1 VKRRGPL
8 ITLVLALGALVVIL
22 SLNDALIPNQP
33 GAAEAP
39 TGAPAEP
46 TKVPSDDASDGAEF
60 PDEAVYAGK
69 DTTGKLAVAVA
80 IKGDRAVAYLCDGRS
95 LEAWLTGT
103 VDGGRVTLESN
114 RGATVEARFNGKRV
128 TGVAAEG
135 DDQYAFDLDKA
146 DPPAG
151 LYREQTDDTTLGW
164 IVLPDGRQVGIK
176 NTGGTLAPAPRLDP
190 ETDAAKRVTGET
202 KTQ

>member
-1 VKRRGPL
+1 MKRRGPL
-8 ITLVLALGALVVIL
+8 ITLVLTLGALVVML

-33 GAAEAP
+33 GAAPDPAGTSAEEPADQSSP
-39 TGAPAEP
+39 AAPAG
-46 TKVPSDDASDGAEF
+46 TEF

-69 DTTGKLAVAVA
+69 DATGKVAVAVA
-80 IKGDRAVAYLCDGRS
+80 ITGDRAVAYLCDGTS

-135 DDQYAFDLDKA
+135 DEQFAFDLDKA

-151 LYREQTDDTTLGW
+151 LYREQSGDTTIGW

-176 NTGGTLAPAPRLDP
+176 NTDGTLTPAPRLDP
-190 ETDAAKRVTGET
+190 ETDAAELVTGET
-202 KTQ
+202 R

>member
-8 ITLVLALGALVVIL
+8 ITLVLTLGALVVTL

-33 GAAEAP
+33 GAAP
-39 TGAPAEP
+39 APAGTSAEP
-46 TKVPSDDASDGAEF
+46 ADRPSPDAPEGTEF

-69 DTTGKLAVAVA
+69 DATGKVAVAVA
-80 IKGDRAVAYLCDGRS
+80 IKGDRAVAYLCDGKS

-103 VDGGRVTLESN
+103 VNGGRVTLESN

-135 DDQYAFDLDKA
+135 DKQFAFDLEKA

-151 LYREQTDDTTLGW
+151 LYRDQSADTTIGW

-176 NTGGTLAPAPRLDP
+176 NTDGTLTPAPRLDP
-190 ETDAAKRVTGET
+190 ETDAAELVTGET
-202 KTQ
+202 R

>member
-1 VKRRGPL
+1 MKRRGPL
-8 ITLVLALGALVVIL
+8 ITLVLALGALVAIL

-33 GAAEAP
+33 GAAPGPATP
-39 TGAPAEP
+39 AAEP
-46 TKVPSDDASDGAEF
+46 ADQPGDDSAGGTEF

-69 DTTGKLAVAVA
+69 DTTGKVAVAVA
-80 IKGDRAVAYLCDGRS
+80 IKGDRAVAYLCDGKS

-103 VDGGRVTLESN
+103 VDGGRVSLESN
-114 RGATVEARFNGKRV
+114 RGATVDARFNGKRV

-135 DDQYAFDLDKA
+135 DDQYAFDLEKA

-151 LYREQTDDTTLGW
+151 LYRDQRGDTTIGW

-190 ETDAAKRVTGET
+190 EADDAELVTGET
-202 KTQ
+202 R

>member
-1 VKRRGPL
+1 MKRRGPL
-8 ITLVLALGALVVIL
+8 ITLVLTLGALLVIL

-39 TGAPAEP
+39 AAPSAEPTGAPGDGPA
-46 TKVPSDDASDGAEF
+46 DGAEF

-69 DTTGKLAVAVA
+69 DTTGKVAVAVA
-80 IKGDRAVAYLCDGRS
+80 IKGDRAVAYLCDGES

-103 VDGGRVTLESN
+103 VDGGRVALQSN
-114 RGATVEARFNGKRV
+114 RGATVDARFNGKRV

-151 LYREQTDDTTLGW
+151 LYREQSSDTTIGW

-190 ETDAAKRVTGET
+190 EADAAELVTGET
-202 KTQ
+202 R

>member
-1 VKRRGPL
+1 MKRRGPL

-39 TGAPAEP
+39 AGPAAEP
-46 TKVPSDDASDGAEF
+46 ADQASDNAADGAAF

-69 DTTGKLAVAVA
+69 DTTDKVAVAVA
-80 IKGDRAVAYLCDGRS
+80 IKGDRAVAYLCDGKS

-103 VDGGRVTLESN
+103 VDGGRVSLDEDG
-114 RGATVEARFNGKRV
+114 GATVEARFNGKRV
-128 TGVAAEG
+128 TGVAAKG

-151 LYREQTDDTTLGW
+151 LYREQSDDTTIGW

-176 NTGGTLAPAPRLDP
+176 NTDGTLTPAPRLDP
-190 ETDAAKRVTGET
+190 ESDAAKLVTGET
-202 KTQ
+202 R